1 MRVGE
6 RRRQPKLIDQVSAP
20 FVSLSAK
27 TAGDSVSARDRFLA
41 QNECLNF
48 TAGVMVLVDQFW
60 WLQIINRS
68 TTVFQRMLV
77 HKLFCNHL
85 ESNYMTRVFSWLVS
99 SIASRL
105 PTRFDT
111 RSQGAA
117 HPPST
122 TFHHWSHSFP
132 CYQLFESPFMK
143 WGYPSADYIVE
154 FNSSSFRT
162 LIRSD
167 SDSF

>member
-1 MRVGE
+1 MASMIPSIYSCCMRVGE

-48 TAGVMVLVDQFW
+48 MAGVMVLVDQFW

-85 ESNYMTRVFSWLVS
+85 ESNYMTRVFS
-99 SIASRL
+99 
-105 PTRFDT
+105 
-111 RSQGAA
+111 
-117 HPPST
+117 
-122 TFHHWSHSFP
+122 
-132 CYQLFESPFMK
+132 
-143 WGYPSADYIVE
+143 
-154 FNSSSFRT
+154 
-162 LIRSD
+162 
-167 SDSF
+167 